1 MFLNTW
7 RCVFQEEEMSS
18 KRPSSARPVP
28 ARRSGSGERS
38 ARKRD
43 EGFLYDCKAAYL
55 VVFDDLSDHI
65 RSKDSLMQG
74 THSKH
79 LNIKGVVVVFPRRQ
93 MMKFR
98 K

>member
-1 MFLNTW
+1 M
-7 RCVFQEEEMSS
+7 FQEEDMSS

-28 ARRSGSGERS
+28 ARRTGSGERS

-55 VVFDDLSDHI
+55 VVFDDLSEHI

-74 THSKH
+74 SQSKH
-79 LNIKGVVVVFPRRQ
+79 QNVKGVLVTFARQ
-93 MMKFR
+93 QMLKFR
-98 K
+98 EMTI